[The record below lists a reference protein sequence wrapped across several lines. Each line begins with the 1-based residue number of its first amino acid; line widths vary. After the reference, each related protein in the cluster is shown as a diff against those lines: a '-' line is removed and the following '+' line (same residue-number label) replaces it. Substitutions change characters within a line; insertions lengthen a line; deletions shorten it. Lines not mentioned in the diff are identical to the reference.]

1 MRWQT
6 QVAGRLT
13 GGGWTLLG
21 WVFPPRCAGCGAL
34 GSRWCVACQLQVQ
47 PIPAPYCPICGYPC
61 VGGCD
66 CPQTP
71 PAYTALR
78 SWGVYRGPLRK
89 ALQRLKFGGD
99 LGVGEAL
106 ARRLWGLLQTL
117 PWTPEAVAPVPISR
131 ARRAERGYNQ
141 AGWIAGPLA
150 WLSGIPYQPNCL
162 QKPREIRSQVG
173 LTMAER
179 RANVQ
184 GAYCAVPNRAAGQRI
199 LLVDDITTTGATLDA
214 CAQALRDAGAL
225 EVWALTAAR
234 VLRPGTPIS
243 PTI

>member
-1 MRWQT
+1 
-6 QVAGRLT
+6 
-13 GGGWTLLG
+13 
-21 WVFPPRCAGCGAL
+21 
-34 GSRWCVACQLQVQ
+34 
-47 PIPAPYCPICGYPC
+47 
-61 VGGCD
+61 
-66 CPQTP
+66 
-71 PAYTALR
+71 
-78 SWGVYRGPLRK
+78 
-89 ALQRLKFGGD
+89 LQRLKFGGD
-99 LGVGEAL
+99 LGIGEVL

-131 ARRAERGYNQ
+131 SRRAERGYNQ

-184 GAYCAVPNRAAGQRI
+184 DAYRAVPNQVAGQRI
-199 LLVDDITTTGATLDA
+199 LLIDDITTTGATLDA
-214 CAQALRDAGAL
+214 CAQALLDAGAIQ
-225 EVWALTAAR
+225 VWALTAAR
-234 VLRPGTPIS
+234 VLRPGDASIP